1 MILHALALLSGLSS
15 PVFAATPRPS
25 LWLRLLLIAAGF
37 AAAAWFL
44 SGRTPD
50 AARTAASLAAVGA
63 ARLAWPTRLE
73 PVMPLA
79 SGAAAAVLWR
89 VLGAQALPQSLA
101 IVVATLPGLASAW
114 FTTARPQFAPPRL
127 RDEALLLVL
136 AFGVVVA
143 VVPAFAEGWHAA
155 LSLNAQSMSTQPAPV
170 PLWTA
175 TTAASV
181 VALGAGYSA
190 WRYR

>member
-1 MILHALALLSGLSS
+1 MILHALALLSGLAS

-25 LWLRLLLIAAGF
+25 LWLRLLLMATGF
-37 AAAAWFL
+37 AVVAWFL

-50 AARTAASLAAVGA
+50 AAPTAMSLAVVGA

-73 PVMPLA
+73 PVTALA
-79 SGAAAAVLWR
+79 AGAAAAALWR

-101 IVVATLPGLASAW
+101 VVVATAPCLASAW
-114 FTTARPQFAPPRL
+114 FTAARPQFAPPRM

-136 AFGVVVA
+136 AFGIVVA
-143 VVPAFAEGWHAA
+143 VVPAFSEGWHAA
-155 LSLNAQSMSTQPAPV
+155 LALNAQSTSSQSAPV
-170 PLWTA
+170 SLWTT

-181 VALGAGYSA
+181 FALGAGYSV